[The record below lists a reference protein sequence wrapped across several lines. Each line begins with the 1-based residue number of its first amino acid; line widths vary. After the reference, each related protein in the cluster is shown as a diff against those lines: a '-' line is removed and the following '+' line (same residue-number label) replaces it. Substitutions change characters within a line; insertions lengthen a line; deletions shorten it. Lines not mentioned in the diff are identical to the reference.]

1 MVEFSWGYTK
11 ERKRKSAIFDSG
23 ENVSGRE
30 CIRERIRTIYIRTKP
45 ILTYLPMPLGEEF
58 TLCLKGSILGTP
70 EIGKG
75 AWLSFLGVIRKKE
88 RKKRYIW
95 LGRECIRERMYPGD
109 NQDYIYT
116 DKTYSNILS
125 DAARGGISPVF

>member
-11 ERKRKSAIFDSG
+11 ERKKKKTFGLG
-23 ENVSGRE
+23 ENVSGKE

-75 AWLSFLGVIRKKE
+75 AWLSFPGVIRKKE

-95 LGRECIRERMYPGD
+95 LGRECIRERMYPGE
-109 NQDYIYT
+109 NQGYIYT
-116 DKTYSNILS
+116 DKTFSNILS
-125 DAARGGISPVF
+125 NAARGGISSVF